1 MGNEQLFLI
10 YILLEAATWFIVSNI
25 CIARAHVIRHELGH
39 IMEYEKYVD
48 VKAYPAIIHV
58 KPHTRIS
65 PFYRMQ
71 AKVMGVQIK
80 EDIDEWMEIKEG
92 EKNRVRGMAEMPGK
106 LTNPDVVKRLA
117 LGGIKNDLR
126 GIFWYNVCTAF
137 LLMLERAVFV
147 YCLHMPVAMP
157 DMGNVLLV
165 LGAILWLLAEAIAFL
180 LSGKNEGDL
189 YFYIHPEKWN

>member
-1 MGNEQLFLI
+1 MGNEQLFFI
-10 YILLEAATWFIVSNI
+10 YILVEAVTWFIVSNI

-48 VKAYPAIIHV
+48 VKAHPAIIHV
-58 KPHTRIS
+58 KPRTRIS

-147 YCLHMPVAMP
+147 YCLRMPVTMP
-157 DMGNVLLV
+157 SIGNLLLV
-165 LGAILWLLAEAIAFL
+165 LGVIIWLLAEVFAFL
-180 LSGKNEGDL
+180 LSGKDEGDL